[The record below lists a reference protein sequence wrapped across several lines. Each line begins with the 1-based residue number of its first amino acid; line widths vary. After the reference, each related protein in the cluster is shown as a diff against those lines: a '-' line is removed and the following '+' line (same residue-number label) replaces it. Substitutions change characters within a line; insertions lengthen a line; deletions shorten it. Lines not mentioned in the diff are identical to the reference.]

1 MIRNYT
7 YAEQMSEYLFE
18 FANNFY
24 TGLRMEIVILLHTC
38 SNPSSKIFLKKYIV
52 STIKT
57 ILDKTP
63 SVSQAKKKVFNSFF
77 FRSTYTKRRS
87 IKYNLIYFSKIYN

>member
-63 SVSQAKKKVFNSFF
+63 SVSQAK
-77 FRSTYTKRRS
+77 
-87 IKYNLIYFSKIYN
+87 IKYSIPFSLDPPILKEDQLNII

>member
-18 FANNFY
+18 FGNNFY

-38 SNPSSKIFLKKYIV
+38 SNPSSKNLKKKYIV

-63 SVSQAKKKVFNSFF
+63 SVSQAKKK
-77 FRSTYTKRRS
+77 YS
-87 IKYNLIYFSKIYN
+87 IPFSLDPPILKEDKLNII

>member
-1 MIRNYT
+1 
-7 YAEQMSEYLFE
+7 MSEYLFE

-24 TGLRMEIVILLHTC
+24 TGWRMEIVVLLHTC
-38 SNPSSKIFLKKYIV
+38 SNTSSKHFLKNYIV

-63 SVSQAKKKVFNSFF
+63 SVSQEKIN
-77 FRSTYTKRRS
+77 YS
-87 IKYNLIYFSKIYN
+87 IPFSLDPPLLKGDQLDII